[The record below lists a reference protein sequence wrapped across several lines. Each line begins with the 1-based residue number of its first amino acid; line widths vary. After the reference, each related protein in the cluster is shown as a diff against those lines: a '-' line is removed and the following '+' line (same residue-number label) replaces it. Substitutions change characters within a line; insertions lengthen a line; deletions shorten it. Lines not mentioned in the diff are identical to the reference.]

1 MILLTLLSM
10 VLVVVLLNRLVWRRF
25 YDVATDRYKIDY

>member
-1 MILLTLLSM
+1 M
-10 VLVVVLLNRLVWRRF
+10 VLVVVTLNRLVWRRF